1 MDQTISTIGVAV
13 LHRTMLNR
21 LISSIAELSLV
32 RAYDTPED
40 AIGLLSYPTDI
51 VLIDIGDAD
60 NHHVALDMVRK
71 LYLLPNVLCIVCTMN
86 TNDQVIRRAF
96 EAGAS
101 GFIKLD
107 SPYDE
112 ISQIFKVIVKRGA
125 PVSDFVTKRLIA
137 FMHGQENQSAS
148 NFILEKNSTKIVNEA
163 CKLIDAYFVDPRTA
177 AQQKMSDYLI
187 RSLHISYGYLS
198 VLFHEEK
205 GISLRDYVIR
215 KKIEKV
221 KMMMRDENLTLTQ
234 IANQLDYSS
243 VAHLSTQFRKVVGIN
258 PSMYKSRMLVFGD
271 ARKSN
276 VNHDF

>member
-1 MDQTISTIGVAV
+1 MKQTISLVGVNR
-13 LHRTMLNR
+13 LYMTMLNR
-21 LISSIAELSLV
+21 LISSIAELSMV
-32 RAYDTPED
+32 RAYDTPAD
-40 AIGLLSYPTDI
+40 AIGLLSHPTDI
-51 VLIDIGDAD
+51 IMIDIGDAED
-60 NHHVALDMVRK
+60 PHVAFELVRK
-71 LYLLPNVLCIVCTMN
+71 LHLMPDVLCIVCTMH

-112 ISQIFKVIVKRGA
+112 ISQIFRVIVKRGA

-137 FMHGQENQSAS
+137 FMHGQENHSAS
-148 NFILEKNSTKIVNEA
+148 NSTLEKNSTKIVNEA

-177 AQQKMSDYLI
+177 AQQKMSEYLI

-198 VLFHEEK
+198 ALFHEEK

-221 KMMMRDENLTLTQ
+221 KMMMRDENLTLTK
-234 IANQLDYSS
+234 IANKLDYSS
-243 VAHLSTQFRKVVGIN
+243 VAHLSSQFRKVVGIN

-271 ARKSN
+271 AKEIQRKS
-276 VNHDF
+276 